1 MSQFTKRLTL
11 LICATW
17 MSHSIL
23 YCQNKDSL
31 KCFNIVE
38 QKIIIKKLLE
48 LKECKLI
55 SEKMNNQ
62 IVFQDSIIKIQDGTI
77 DDLKHKN
84 ELTLIMYQDEQ
95 KTRLK
100 AEKEVKKQIRRA
112 KIWRGSTIL
121 LGLTSVGLYI
131 FK

>member
-1 MSQFTKRLTL
+1 
-11 LICATW
+11 

-95 KTRLK
+95 KNRLK
-100 AEKEVKKQIRRA
+100 AEKEVKKQIRRT

>member
-1 MSQFTKRLTL
+1 M

-31 KCFNIVE
+31 KCFNIIE

>member
-1 MSQFTKRLTL
+1 MLP
-11 LICATW
+11 
-17 MSHSIL
+17 SIL

-84 ELTLIMYQDEQ
+84 ELTFIMYQDEQ

-100 AEKEVKKQIRRA
+100 SEKEVKKQIRRA

-121 LGLTSVGLYI
+121 FGLTSVGLYI